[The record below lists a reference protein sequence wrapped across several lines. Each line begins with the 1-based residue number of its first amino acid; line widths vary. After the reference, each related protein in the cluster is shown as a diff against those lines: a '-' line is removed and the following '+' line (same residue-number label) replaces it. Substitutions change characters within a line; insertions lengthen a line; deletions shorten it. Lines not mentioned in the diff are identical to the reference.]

1 MNHDLVRNNPQLK
14 KPVLAVLG
22 LLGETGESCQRA
34 AVEQAAQELWDPA
47 FRQGVAATID
57 MLVRDG
63 AIDQSIL
70 VQGEPYA
77 GTLDDLQVDEAV
89 PDDADV
95 SVRIALTERGAAL
108 RDAYTPAA
116 TLQALLDERPQYA
129 EVFEALLWACSNDE
143 GCSRA
148 AIESQI
154 NAMPQV
160 QSAQPRVYPQYFIDA
175 LESAGGIAWDGAWR
189 TTPEGR
195 ALLG

>member
-1 MNHDLVRNNPQLK
+1 MNHDLIRTNPHLK

-22 LLGETGESCQRA
+22 LLDGAGALQQRA
-34 AVEQAAQELWDPA
+34 AVEQAAQDLWGPA
-47 FRQGVAATID
+47 FRQGVAATVD

-63 AIDQSIL
+63 AIDQSVL
-70 VQGEPYA
+70 VNGQPYA

-89 PDDADV
+89 PDDAEV
-95 SVRIALTERGAAL
+95 SVCVALTQKGAAL
-108 RDAYTPAA
+108 RDTYSPAA

-129 EVFEALLWACSNDE
+129 EVFEAVLWACGNDE

-148 AIESQI
+148 SIESQI

-160 QSAQPRVYPQYFIDA
+160 QSAQPRIYPQYFIDA
-175 LESAGGIAWDGAWR
+175 LESAGGIVWDGAWR

-195 ALLG
+195 AVLG